1 MIYHDAK
8 KNIGISSK
16 GQPLA
21 WFIGWFIAIASWKAK
36 NTFLFIIMEK
46 SGIMAFQDAIGRIH
60 GEYHWLSKGRVDYA
74 TGKSTNSTGHSF
86 QEYYLVDVW

>member
-1 MIYHDAK
+1 
-8 KNIGISSK
+8 
-16 GQPLA
+16 
-21 WFIGWFIAIASWKAK
+21 
-36 NTFLFIIMEK
+36 MEK

-60 GEYHWLSKGRVDYA
+60 GEYHWLSKGRVEYA